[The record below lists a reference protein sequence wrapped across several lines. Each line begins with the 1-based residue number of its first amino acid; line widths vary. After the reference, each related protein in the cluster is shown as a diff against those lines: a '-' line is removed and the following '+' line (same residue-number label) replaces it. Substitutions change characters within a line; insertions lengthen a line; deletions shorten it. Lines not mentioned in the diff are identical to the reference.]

1 MSKFAKFQGRIEDKR
16 FVTGAGYYATDLI
29 ADGMVHG
36 AVARSDV
43 ANALIVSID
52 VEAARAAPGVL
63 AVYTAA
69 DLAADGPTHMP
80 CGPNLPMTNGEPAF
94 QAARPVL
101 AIDRVRHVG
110 QAIAFV
116 VAGSAAEARDA
127 ADLVDV
133 TYDEAEAVTE
143 SRDARSEGAPVV
155 WPEVP
160 DNVAYVWTRGDHD
173 AARVAIDTAPH
184 KVSLSA
190 QVSRVAVHA
199 MEPRA
204 ALAQIDP
211 DGRIQLQSC
220 SQSPHAIKGMIA
232 KIFDVD
238 PGRVRVVTHDVGGS
252 FGMKITAY
260 AEDVLCIHAARK
272 LARPVKWV
280 SDRNEAALVD
290 DHGRDM
296 AIDAALGFDDD
307 GNLLG
312 LTAHFDI
319 NIGAFLQG
327 RSLGGLGNL
336 GGISGPYRIGPTA
349 ADAYGVYTHTHTTG
363 PYRGA
368 GRPEATFCIERLM
381 DLAAAELGMDPFE
394 LRRRN
399 LVGPDEM
406 PWHTGF
412 LFEYDC
418 GEFEENMKTA
428 AKQADL
434 DGFAARKAASEA
446 AGKLRGI
453 GISNPIEVAG
463 GPFVNPGADHCR
475 ISVDAEGRVTIHP
488 GAMSVGQGLA
498 TAFSEI
504 VSESLSVPI
513 ENIDYRQGDT
523 DDLPGGRGSGGSAS
537 APTGGSALVLAVDK
551 VIAKGRDLAGDMLE
565 AAPGDIEFDAGS
577 FSITGTDRRVTLPEV
592 AKAAAER
599 EDSLDGQSHFEPDK
613 VTFPNGCHI
622 CEVEIDPQTGALSIE
637 HYTVVEDVGRALNPT
652 LLTGQMHGGVT
663 MGVGQTLMEQM
674 HYQPGTG
681 QPLTASFMDYA
692 MPRADMMPTVDFTI
706 REVPTAVNPVGAKG
720 VGEAG
725 SVGSMVCATNAV
737 CNALAP
743 LGVKHVEMPLTP
755 ARIWQAISDAKTP
768 ADMS

>member
-1 MSKFAKFQGRIEDKR
+1 MNKFATFQGRIEDKR
-16 FVTGAGYYATDLI
+16 FVTGAGQYATDLV
-29 ADGMVHG
+29 AEGMVHG

-43 ANALIVSID
+43 ASGSILSID
-52 VEAARAAPGVL
+52 TSAAAAAPGVL
-63 AVYTAA
+63 AVDTAA
-69 DLAADGPTHMP
+69 DLAEGGPTHMP

-110 QAIAFV
+110 QAVAFV
-116 VAGSAAEARDA
+116 VAESDAAAREAAELIAIE
-127 ADLVDV
+127 
-133 TYDEAEAVTE
+133 YDEEDAVTE
-143 SRDARSEGAPVV
+143 SRDARAPGAPVV

-160 DNVAYVWTRGDHD
+160 DNIAYVWTRGDHD
-173 AARVAIDTAPH
+173 AVRAAIDAAPR

-190 QVSRVAVHA
+190 HVTRVAVHA

-204 ALAQIDP
+204 ALAEITP
-211 DGRIQLQSC
+211 EGRIYLQSC

-232 KIFDVD
+232 KIFDRD
-238 PGRVRVVTHDVGGS
+238 PSDVRVVTHDVGGS

-260 AEDVLCIHAARK
+260 AEDVLCIHAAGQ
-272 LARPVKWV
+272 LGRPVKWV
-280 SDRNEAALVD
+280 SDRTEAALVD

-296 AIDAALGFDDD
+296 AIDAELGFDDA

-312 LTAHFDI
+312 LKAHFDI

-368 GRPEATFCIERLM
+368 GRPEATYCIERLL
-381 DLAAAELGMDPFE
+381 DLAAADLGMDPFE
-394 LRRRN
+394 LRRKN
-399 LVGPDEM
+399 LVPPEEM

-428 AKQADL
+428 AARADL
-434 DGFAARKAASEA
+434 TGFPARKAASEA
-446 AGKLRGI
+446 KGLRRGI

-463 GPFVNPGADHCR
+463 GPFVKPGADHCR
-475 ISVDAEGRVTIHP
+475 VTMDADGRVTIHP

-504 VSESLSVPI
+504 VSESLNVPM
-513 ENIDYRQGDT
+513 EKIDYRQGDT

-551 VIAKGRDLAGDMLE
+551 VIAKGRDMAGDLLE
-565 AAPGDIEFDAGS
+565 AAPGDIEYDAGEYR
-577 FSITGTDRRVTLPEV
+577 ITGTDRRVTLPEV
-592 AKAAAER
+592 ARAAAER
-599 EDSLDGQSHFEPDK
+599 EETLDGQSHFEPDK

-622 CEVEIDPQTGALSIE
+622 CEVEVDPETGALTIE
-637 HYTVVEDVGRALNPT
+637 RYTVVEDVGRALNPT

-663 MGVGQTLMEQM
+663 MGVGQTLLELMRYE
-674 HYQPGTG
+674 PGSG
-681 QPLTASFMDYA
+681 QPQTASFMDYA
-692 MPRADMMPTVDFTI
+692 MPRADMMPEVDFTI
-706 REVPTAVNPVGAKG
+706 REVPTKVNPVGAKG

-725 SVGSMVCATNAV
+725 SVGSLVAAANAV

-743 LGVKHVEMPLTP
+743 LGVRHVDMPLTP
-755 ARIWQAISDAKTP
+755 ARIWAAIQTAKG
-768 ADMS
+768 D